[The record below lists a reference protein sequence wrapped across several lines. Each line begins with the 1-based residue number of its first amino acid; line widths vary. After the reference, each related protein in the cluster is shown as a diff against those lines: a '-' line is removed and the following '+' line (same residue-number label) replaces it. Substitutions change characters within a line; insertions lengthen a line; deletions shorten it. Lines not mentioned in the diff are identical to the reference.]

1 MKRILA
7 SLTLLLFAVTA
18 HSGEPP
24 ATTLTLH
31 PGPTYITFS
40 QVAESASPDSIFGN
54 QLPGAAAW
62 AASTRI
68 LTANAEPASGSYYD
82 TRQKSWRGTLK
93 SLEVGAGYWIVL
105 PPSMPPVTLTIPGI
119 VSSAGIPQTR
129 NGVLVTV
136 EQGGSLVRPSE
147 PPRST
152 AERMV
157 VKEKPTTITA
167 SSGVYV
173 QEGSV
178 GVPAT
183 PGTPG
188 DLPVA
193 WVKIA
198 LDSLYSPPPG
208 VHVPGAESAMIPMPL
223 PSGGLVTVA
232 PPPDFSIP
240 PWGKGPVPE

>member
-7 SLTLLLFAVTA
+7 VLTLLLFAATTRSV
-18 HSGEPP
+18 EPQ

-31 PGPTYITFS
+31 PGPAYITFS
-40 QVAESASPDSIFGN
+40 QLGKSASPDSIFGD
-54 QLPGAAAW
+54 QLPGASAW
-62 AASTRI
+62 AASSRI
-68 LTANAEPASGSYYD
+68 LTANAEPVLGSYYD
-82 TRQKSWRGTLK
+82 TRIKCWQGTLK
-93 SLEVGAGYWIVL
+93 SLEAGAGYWIVL
-105 PPSMPPVTLTIPGI
+105 PPTMAPVTLTVPAV
-119 VSSAGIPQTR
+119 VSSAGTPQIR

-136 EQGGSLVRPSE
+136 EQGGSLIRTAE
-147 PPRST
+147 PPKSI
-152 AERMV
+152 AERKV

-178 GVPAT
+178 AVPAT
-183 PGTPG
+183 PGAPV
-188 DLPVA
+188 DLPLA

-223 PSGGLVTVA
+223 PPGGLVTVA
-232 PPPDFSIP
+232 PPPDFSVP
-240 PWGKGPVPE
+240 PWGKGPIPE